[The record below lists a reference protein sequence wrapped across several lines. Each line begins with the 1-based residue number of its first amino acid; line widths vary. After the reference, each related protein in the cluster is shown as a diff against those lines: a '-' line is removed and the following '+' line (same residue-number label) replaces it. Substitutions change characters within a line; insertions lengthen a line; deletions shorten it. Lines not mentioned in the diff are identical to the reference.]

1 MKRTVPCDFFEQCG
15 EQAAYFSRP
24 LKKHICIGH
33 ALALAELLG
42 TKRLPPKPSM
52 EPNYVPC
59 YFYKQCG
66 LRATLLW
73 KPTGQSVCKGHAA
86 ALLILAAQKENERNL
101 PKPKPPMKPKKST
114 LLKIKD
120 GGRILYYR
128 PHRTKPNGICG
139 DLVGYRKWG
148 KDHWY

>member
-33 ALALAELLG
+33 ALSLAALLV
-42 TKRLPPKPSM
+42 TKRLSTKPKP
-52 EPNYVPC
+52 E
-59 YFYKQCG
+59 
-66 LRATLLW
+66 
-73 KPTGQSVCKGHAA
+73 
-86 ALLILAAQKENERNL
+86 
-101 PKPKPPMKPKKST
+101 PPMKPKKST

-120 GGRILYYR
+120 GGRVLYYR
-128 PHRTKPNGICG
+128 LHKTRPDGVCG
-139 DLVGYRKWG
+139 DLVGYRKQG